1 MSLKNNI
8 DKIIQREA
16 EIEQLL
22 VNSSNLKPSE
32 LVELSKELSDIKP
45 ITDFAKKKDVMLQEL
60 LDLSEILNDN
70 EADDDIKK
78 VALSEFE
85 FLKEEISILERNIQF
100 ALLPKDKDDTRN
112 VIIEVRAGTG
122 GDEAGL
128 FASDLFSMYEKLSMK
143 HKWKFEVMEVS
154 ETNVGG
160 YKEAQANIL
169 GNGVFGR
176 LKFESGVHRVQRV
189 PTTETSGRIHTSAA
203 TVAVLPEAED
213 LEIFI
218 EEKDLRI
225 DVFRSSGPGGQSVNT
240 TDSAVRITHLPSGI
254 VVSQQDEK
262 SQHKNKAKAMKILL
276 SRLYE
281 TERQKQQD
289 QRSSSRKDQVGS
301 GDRSERIR
309 TYNYPQGRVT
319 DHRINLTLHKLDKVI
334 QGEALDE
341 LIDALIVEDRSLKL
355 ASNE

>member
-1 MSLKNNI
+1 MSLQNNI
-8 DKIIQREA
+8 DKIFQREDT
-16 EIEQLL
+16 IEKLL
-22 VNSSNLKPSE
+22 VNSSELKPFE
-32 LVELSKELSDIKP
+32 LAELSKELSDIKH
-45 ITDFAKKKDVMLQEL
+45 ITELAKKKYL
-60 LDLSEILNDN
+60 LDKEFSDLSDILDDKDSDSEIKSIAVN
-70 EADDDIKK
+70 EINA
-78 VALSEFE
+78 
-85 FLKEEISILERNIQF
+85 LKEEITNLERNIQF
-100 ALLPKDKDDTRN
+100 ALLPKDKDDIRN

-128 FASDLFSMYEKLSMK
+128 FAADLFAMYDKLSIK

-154 ETNVGG
+154 ETSVGG
-160 YKEAQANIL
+160 YKEAQANII
-169 GNGVFGR
+169 GKDVFGR

-189 PTTETSGRIHTSAA
+189 PATETSGRIHTSAA

-213 LEIFI
+213 LEIII

-262 SQHKNKAKAMKILL
+262 SQHKNRAKAMKILQ

-281 TERQKQQD
+281 AERQKQQD
-289 QRSSSRKDQVGS
+289 ERSSSRKGQVGS

-309 TYNYPQGRVT
+309 TYNFPQGRVT
-319 DHRINLTLHKLDKVI
+319 DHRINLTLHKLDKVL

-341 LIDALIVEDRSLKL
+341 LIDALIVEDRMLKL
-355 ASNE
+355 EING

>member
-1 MSLKNNI
+1 LSLQNNI
-8 DKIIQREA
+8 DKIFQREDT
-16 EIEQLL
+16 IEKLL
-22 VNSSNLKPSE
+22 VNPSE
-32 LVELSKELSDIKP
+32 LKPFELAELSKELSDIKH
-45 ITDFAKKKDVMLQEL
+45 ITELAKKKYL
-60 LDLSEILNDN
+60 LDKELSDLSDILDDKDSDSEIKSIAVN
-70 EADDDIKK
+70 EINA
-78 VALSEFE
+78 
-85 FLKEEISILERNIQF
+85 LKEEITNLERNIQF
-100 ALLPKDKDDTRN
+100 ALLPKDKDDIRN

-128 FASDLFSMYEKLSMK
+128 FAADLFAMYDKLSIK

-154 ETNVGG
+154 ETSVGG
-160 YKEAQANIL
+160 YKEAQANII
-169 GNGVFGR
+169 GKDVFGR

-189 PTTETSGRIHTSAA
+189 PATETSGRIHTSAA

-213 LEIFI
+213 LEIII

-262 SQHKNKAKAMKILL
+262 SQHKNRAKAMKILQ

-281 TERQKQQD
+281 AERQKQQD
-289 QRSSSRKDQVGS
+289 ERSSSRKGQVGS

-319 DHRINLTLHKLDKVI
+319 DHRINLTLHKLDKVL

-341 LIDALIVEDRSLKL
+341 LIDALIVEDRMLKL
-355 ASNE
+355 EING

>member
-1 MSLKNNI
+1 MSLQNNI
-8 DKIIQREA
+8 DKIFQREDT
-16 EIEQLL
+16 IEKLL
-22 VNSSNLKPSE
+22 VNSSELKPFE
-32 LVELSKELSDIKP
+32 LAELSKELSDIKH
-45 ITDFAKKKDVMLQEL
+45 ITELAKKKYL
-60 LDLSEILNDN
+60 LDKELSDLNDILDDKDSDSEIKSIAVN
-70 EADDDIKK
+70 EINA
-78 VALSEFE
+78 
-85 FLKEEISILERNIQF
+85 LKEEITNLERNIQF
-100 ALLPKDKDDTRN
+100 ALLPKDKDDIRN

-128 FASDLFSMYEKLSMK
+128 FAADLFAMYDKLSIK

-154 ETNVGG
+154 ETSVGG
-160 YKEAQANIL
+160 YKEAQANII
-169 GNGVFGR
+169 GKDVFGR

-189 PTTETSGRIHTSAA
+189 PATETSGRIHTSAA

-213 LEIFI
+213 LEIII

-262 SQHKNKAKAMKILL
+262 SQHKNRAKAMKILQ

-281 TERQKQQD
+281 AERQKQQD
-289 QRSSSRKDQVGS
+289 ERSSSRKGQVGS

-309 TYNYPQGRVT
+309 TYNFPQGRVT
-319 DHRINLTLHKLDKVI
+319 DHRINLTLHKLDKVL

-341 LIDALIVEDRSLKL
+341 LIDALIVEDRMLKL
-355 ASNE
+355 EING